1 MGARLAA
8 WARRAGLAL
17 VLAGLGAPAPLA
29 AQTVQAARP
38 AVVVQVAGATF
49 YLNVGTDDGLRTGD
63 TLAVRRKVD
72 APTLG
77 AVVVVGATARRAVL
91 SFAGAAFPVTRGDT
105 LYYVP
110 RAGEGALIAPTVAV
124 VEATR
129 PRAPPAVARRA
140 RVDGAVGFEMWGS
153 HTETVGLGADPV
165 RTTRDIGMPAVRFN
179 TFVTGDRSR
188 LRVNLRAQQRTGG
201 DAFWDRRTRI
211 RIYEARYDLRTGPA
225 RLTVGRF
232 FSDFDHQS
240 AFWDGASVRF
250 GDERGVSAGVAAG
263 FEPERGNEEVSF
275 RLPKAA
281 AFVGTRHSRGQVDLT
296 TDLAVTQTLPS
307 DQALRR
313 AGADF
318 AMRLRVGRFSFSGD
332 VEATPP
338 TPMGRWGLARVLVR
352 ASVPAGK
359 RGYVYASAVSDRL
372 TPLDTTFLAPF
383 TRRERATAGVSLSTS
398 GGTYLDLNGSVNDPG
413 GELTGYAAGATVSV
427 PRVLGAGI
435 ASLHASWF
443 DDGQGTG
450 LLASPGLEYRVGS
463 ARVRGGYQFY
473 RVEQRATTLMTHGI
487 DLRAWQP
494 FGPRMSGVLQVTER
508 FGGNL
513 TSTTIFTSFEVRF

>member
-1 MGARLAA
+1 MRARARRSGWRGVLAVLLAA
-8 WARRAGLAL
+8 L
-17 VLAGLGAPAPLA
+17 APAALHA
-29 AQTVQAARP
+29 QAARP

-63 TLAVRRKVD
+63 TLAVRRTAD
-72 APTLG
+72 APVMGT
-77 AVVVVGATARRAVL
+77 VVVVGATARRAVVG
-91 SFAGAAFPVTRGDT
+91 FAGTPFPVTRGDT
-105 LYYVP
+105 LYYLP
-110 RAGEGALIAPTVAV
+110 RIGGAAGVAPTVV
-124 VEATR
+124 VAESTR
-129 PRAPPAVARRA
+129 PRAPPTVASRP
-140 RVDGAVGFEMWGS
+140 RVDGAVGLEMWGS

-179 TFVTGDRSR
+179 TFITGDRSR
-188 LRVNLRAQQRTGG
+188 LRINLRAQQRTGG
-201 DAFWDRRTRI
+201 DALWDRQTRI

-232 FSDFDHQS
+232 YSDFDHQS
-240 AFWDGASVRF
+240 AFWDGAAVRF

-281 AFVGTRHSRGQVDLT
+281 AFVGTRHATERADFS
-296 TDLAVTQTLPS
+296 TDLAVTQVMPS
-307 DQALRR
+307 DRAQWR
-313 AGADF
+313 AGADL
-318 AMRLRVGRFSFSGD
+318 AMRLRVGRFSLTGD

-338 TPMGRWGLARVLVR
+338 TPMGQWGLARVMLR
-352 ASVPAGK
+352 ASMPAGK

-383 TRRERATAGVSLSTS
+383 TRRERATAGLSLSTA
-398 GGTYLDLNGSVNDPG
+398 GGVYLDLNGSVNDPG
-413 GELTGYAAGATVSV
+413 GETSGYAAGASLSV

-443 DDGQGTG
+443 DDGFGTG

-494 FGPRMSGVLQVTER
+494 FGPRVSGVLQVTER

-513 TSTTIFTSFEVRF
+513 TSTTVFTSLEVRF